1 MPSTGGGET
10 MTYRVINETRQEIA
24 VEIAERELAIKIA
37 ERMADHCDHRERF
50 IVVELTTIY
59 ETNLKDDG

>member
-1 MPSTGGGET
+1 

-37 ERMADHCDHRERF
+37 ERMADDCDHRERF
-50 IVVELTTIY
+50 IVFELTTIY
-59 ETNLKDDG
+59 ETGLKDDG